1 MVQLRLLAILTA
13 SLATVP
19 LPAAASSCQEA
30 PFAAQMQAADVIF
43 TGRARTIDGELATT
57 FDVERIYKGD
67 VPAKIIVETG
77 SNKYAMLEPPHRYL
91 VLAVRA
97 EAQPGNLF
105 VRTCSGSLREPWP
118 ADTRD
123 ELGAGKPPPAAAPE
137 PSIPP
142 PPSPPEQAGPPPS
155 SRMPCAI
162 DDAHA
167 PWCLLLALL
176 PRRRR
181 RR

>member
-1 MVQLRLLAILTA
+1 MMQTRLLAILAAALA
-13 SLATVP
+13 SVP
-19 LPAAASSCQEA
+19 LPAAASSCEEA
-30 PFAAQMQAADVIF
+30 PFATQVQAADVIF
-43 TGRARTIDGELATT
+43 TGHARTIDGELATT

-67 VPAKIIVETG
+67 IPARILVETA

-105 VRTCSGSLREPWP
+105 VHTCSGSLREPWP
-118 ADTRD
+118 ADTLD
-123 ELGAGKPPPAAAPE
+123 ELGEGKPPPA
-137 PSIPP
+137 
-142 PPSPPEQAGPPPS
+142 PPEQAGPPPSAPS